1 MTKVT
6 SLHSLHAFV
15 NVDELVASIVPGMML
30 AIPKDESGAAMEA
43 TRGLI
48 RRAIRELRLL
58 CVPVCGMQADLL
70 IGAGCVAQVECGG
83 IVINEIGAGPR
94 FRAAVREGTIVL
106 RDSTCPA
113 IHAALQAG
121 EKGQP
126 FAAVRG
132 ILGSDLLRQ
141 RDDWRVVTN
150 PFGDARDRVVLV
162 PAINPD
168 VFLFHA
174 AWGDRFGN
182 VWIGGRRDLAYTA
195 HAARRTLVTVE
206 DLWDGDLLDDER
218 MAAGTLAATYVSAV
232 AHAPRGA
239 WPLTLQHRYVED
251 ADHVALYARLAR
263 SADGFDEYVR
273 THVFDAAPAMRP

>member
-1 MTKVT
+1 MGVT
-6 SLHSLHAFV
+6 RAPV
-15 NVDELVASIVPGMML
+15 VVDELVASILPGTML

-43 TRGLI
+43 TRAMI
-48 RRAIRELRLL
+48 RHGIRDLRLL

-70 IGAGCVAQVECGG
+70 IGAGCVATVECGG
-83 IVINEIGAGPR
+83 IVINEIGVGPR
-94 FRAAVREGTIVL
+94 FRAAVGEGTIVL

-132 ILGSDLLRQ
+132 ILGSDLLRH
-141 RDDWRVVTN
+141 RDDWRVVDN
-150 PFGDARDRVVLV
+150 PFGDANDRVVLV

-174 AWGDRFGN
+174 AWGDSFGN

-195 HAARRTLVTVE
+195 HAAQRTLVTVE
-206 DLWDGDLLDDER
+206 DWWDGDLLADEHL
-218 MAAGTLAATYVSAV
+218 AAGTLAATYVSAV

-239 WPLTLQHRYVED
+239 WPLTLQHRYAEDVE
-251 ADHVALYARLAR
+251 HVALYARLAR
-263 SADGFDEYVR
+263 TPDGFGEYLHEYV
-273 THVFDAAPAMRP
+273 FDGARPMRR

>member
-1 MTKVT
+1 LTNAASVRP
-6 SLHSLHAFV
+6 SHG
-15 NVDELVASIVPGMML
+15 LVAVDDLVGSIAPGMML

-43 TRGLI
+43 TRALI
-48 RRAIRELRLL
+48 RRGVRDLRLL

-94 FRAAVREGTIVL
+94 FRAAVREGTLVL

-113 IHAALQAG
+113 LHAALQAG

-132 ILGSDLLRQ
+132 ILGSDLLQ
-141 RDDWRVVTN
+141 HRDDWRVVPN

-182 VWIGGRRDLAYTA
+182 VWIAGRRDLAYTA
-195 HAARRTLVTVE
+195 HASRRTLVTVE
-206 DLWDGDLLDDER
+206 DLWDGELLDDER
-218 MAAGTLAATYVSAV
+218 MAAGTLASTYVSAV

-263 SADGFDEYVR
+263 SDEGFADYLR
-273 THVFDAAPAMRP
+273 AHVLDAAPAKRP